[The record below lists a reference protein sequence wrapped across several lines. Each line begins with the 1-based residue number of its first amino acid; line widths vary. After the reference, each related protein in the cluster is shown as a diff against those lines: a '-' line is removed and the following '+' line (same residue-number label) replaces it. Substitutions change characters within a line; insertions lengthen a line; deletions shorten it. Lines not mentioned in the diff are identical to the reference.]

1 MIFRTLSALLFLT
14 NVLFSDSL
22 VLDVIPHKYTIS
34 LSEFMTIKELFQP
47 SIFVETGTF
56 RGYSTEVAATLFDEV
71 KTIELCPEIYLD
83 TKKRLEPYY
92 QNIEF
97 FLGNSASVLPEISK
111 SLKSRAFFYLDA
123 HFCFNG
129 TAKDFNDPP
138 VMGELEGILKY
149 APSDSVIIIDDLRI
163 FANNQRLPFDAY
175 NYYPSILDI
184 SNFLKA
190 IAPEFSLFILGD
202 EAIIFNQNCYSIQ
215 VSDLVMSITKSLV
228 NEDLDLILE
237 GDLGLM
243 KLSNENIEKLKQLD
257 ILYTDM
263 DRSLISFWL
272 GCAYFLKDRE
282 LSLEYFT
289 RAENCGFYHPRIYA
303 YKSALVGGS
312 KDYKKQFLKKFKKRH
327 DVIESIASLL

>member
-1 MIFRTLSALLFLT
+1 MIFRALCALFFLT
-14 NVLFSDSL
+14 NALFSDSFI
-22 VLDVIPHKYTIS
+22 LDVIPHKYTIS
-34 LSEFMTIKELFQP
+34 LSEFVTIKELFQP

-56 RGYSTEVAATLFDEV
+56 RGYTTEVAATLFDEV

-83 TKKRLEPYY
+83 TKKRLETQY

-111 SLKSRAFFYLDA
+111 SLKKRAFFYLDA

-149 APSDSVIIIDDLRI
+149 APADSVIVIDDLRI

-175 NYYPSILDI
+175 NYYPSIVDI
-184 SNFLKA
+184 SNFLKK
-190 IAPEFSLFILGD
+190 IAPEFSLHILGD
-202 EAIIFNQNCYSIQ
+202 EAIIFNENYYSIQ

-243 KLSNENIEKLKQLD
+243 KLSNESIENLKQLD
-257 ILYTDM
+257 VLYSDM

-272 GCAYFLKDRE
+272 GCAFFQKDRQ

-303 YKSALVGGS
+303 YKFALTS
-312 KDYKKQFLKKFKKRH
+312 DSTDKKRFLKKFPDRK
-327 DVIESIASLL
+327 DVIKLFKDLL